1 MTARRM
7 PLPGLPDHGSVA
19 VADQQHAT
27 VKEALDRLVRDARTN
42 IIGHGYDPDNV
53 GVWAQACL
61 SGPLEAALDLAGDD
75 ADDAEF
81 IVSILIG
88 LAAEAVLR
96 LAKEER

>member
-7 PLPGLPDHGSVA
+7 PLPDLPTLGSVA

-27 VKEALDRLVRDARTN
+27 IKSALDRLVDDAGKY
-42 IIGHGYDPDNV
+42 IIGRGSDPDDV

-81 IVSILIG
+81 IMAILVG

-96 LAKEER
+96 LAKEEQ